1 MFTKLIRL
9 GKDSEMGTTGSG
21 KQVLNFVGAY
31 DIGYGDNKK
40 TQWVE
45 CSLWGD
51 RGQKVAQYLLKGS
64 QIVVTL
70 DDLHS
75 DAYTGKNGIGSK
87 LKGRVVSFD
96 FAGEKPQQSQAP
108 QQQYQQQRPQQ
119 QPQQQPAPTG
129 FDDFDEDIP
138 FSNYELKVLI

>member
-9 GKDSEMGTTGSG
+9 GKDSELGTTQSG

-31 DIGYGDNKK
+31 DVGYGDNKK
-40 TQWVE
+40 PQWVE

-70 DDLHS
+70 DDLQS
-75 DAYTGKNGIGSK
+75 DAYQGKNGVGSK

-96 FAGEKPQQSQAP
+96 FAGERPQQSQAP
-108 QQQYQQQRPQQ
+108 QQQQQAPQQ
-119 QPQQQPAPTG
+119 PVQQQPAPTG
-129 FDDFDEDIP
+129 FDDFNEDIP
-138 FSNYELKVLI
+138 F

>member
-96 FAGEKPQQSQAP
+96 FAGERPQHSQAP
-108 QQQYQQQRPQQ
+108 QQQQQAPQQ
-119 QPQQQPAPTG
+119 VQQQPAPQG
-129 FDDFDEDIP
+129 FDDFDSDIP
-138 FSNYELKVLI
+138 F